1 MNRTI
6 LFLDIATNT
15 GWCEGVPGQKPAYG
29 SVLLAPDGSDTPA
42 KGAGLFKFLA
52 NRMQAFKPHTFVYEA
67 PRNPNQM
74 IGRTNAKTIRTLIG
88 LPFVAETAAYLCG
101 VYDIREAEASSI
113 RSFMLPLAKGEKR
126 GKLAAGDLKK
136 LIFNRVVDLGF
147 EPKNSDES
155 DAIAGWL
162 FACSK
167 VAPDVKPYA
176 FPSIGRPGSE
186 ATPQPWGNF

>member
-1 MNRTI
+1 MSKTI
-6 LFLDIATNT
+6 LFLDIASNT
-15 GWCEGVPGQKPAYG
+15 GWCEGEPGGKATYG
-29 SVLLAPDGSDTPA
+29 SFQLAPEGADTPA

-52 NRMQAFKPHTFVYEA
+52 TRMQAFKPRTFVYEA

-101 VYDIREAEASSI
+101 VYDIQEAEASSI

-126 GKLAAGDLKK
+126 GKLPAGELKK
-136 LIFNRVVDLGF
+136 LIFRRVKDLGYD
-147 EPKNSDES
+147 PKNTDEA

-162 FACSK
+162 YACN
-167 VAPDVKPYA
+167 VAAPGVKPEQIPLFLDRSA
-176 FPSIGRPGSE
+176 KPAGE
-186 ATPQPWGNF
+186 PWGDF